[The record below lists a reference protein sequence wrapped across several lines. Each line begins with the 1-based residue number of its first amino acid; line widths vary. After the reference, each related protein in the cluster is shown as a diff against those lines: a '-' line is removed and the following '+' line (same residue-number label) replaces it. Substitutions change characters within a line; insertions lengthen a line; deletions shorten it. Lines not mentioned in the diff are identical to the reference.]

1 MTEIY
6 DHPEYFEIAYSFR
19 DIRAEVD
26 AIERLIYRYSQI
38 PVKRILE
45 LGCGSAPHLPE
56 LARRG
61 YHYVGLDYS
70 ASMLDAARRRAEQY
84 RVRATFVQSDLADFA
99 LAKPVDFAMVLLGS
113 LYVVTTAELTRHFEN
128 VARALHP
135 GGLYLLDWTINCA
148 PSTATH
154 DIWVQRRGDIE
165 VKTTYRAHLVSPV
178 EQIMEEDV
186 TMEVNDAGT
195 RHVLHQVAHQRE
207 IYPQEFLAFV
217 KHQPSWDFIGWWDSW
232 DLDRPL
238 DDLGAV
244 HRPVVVIRRT
254 GA

>member
-1 MTEIY
+1 MSEIY

-19 DIRAEVD
+19 DIPAEVD

-38 PVKRILE
+38 PVTRILE

-61 YHYVGLDYS
+61 YRYVGLDWS
-70 ASMLDAARRRAEQY
+70 ASMLDAARRKAERFRA
-84 RVRATFVQSDLADFA
+84 RAVFHQSDLAEFE

-113 LYVVTTAELTRHFEN
+113 LYVETTVELVRHFES
-128 VARALHP
+128 VARALRP
-135 GGLYLLDWTINCA
+135 GGLYLLDWSINCA
-148 PSTATH
+148 PSTAAH
-154 DIWVQRRGDIE
+154 DTWTQRRGDIE
-165 VKTTYRAHLVSPV
+165 VKTIYRTRLVSPV

-186 TMEVNDAGT
+186 TMQENDAGT
-195 RHVLHQVAHQRE
+195 HHVLHQVAHQRE

-217 KHQPSWDFIGWWDSW
+217 EYRPTWEFIGWWESW

-238 DDLGAV
+238 EDLGVV

-254 GA
+254 SV